1 MAKTA
6 LFLCIVLALTVGQGL
21 AINCHICT
29 TTSGATGCLT
39 GSVSTSNSVNCPTG
53 VCLTTTTY
61 TSTSTTTTRAC
72 GASALPS
79 SCRGTNGV
87 LVTCLSTCSTNNCN
101 SGTNTNTLAGG
112 SLKLE
117 GGNILIAISMLAALF
132 IQQFLG

>member
-29 TTSGATGCLT
+29 TSGATGCLT
-39 GSVSTSNSVNCPTG
+39 GSVSTSNSVDCPAG

-61 TSTSTTTTRAC
+61 TPILTTTTRSC
-72 GASALPS
+72 GVSALPS
-79 SCRGTNGV
+79 SCTGINGI